1 MKSAATILAIAA
13 VALLVPT
20 STPSYPLDGYER
32 TRIRRLEAYRQVQE
46 GKLPG
51 RKVPNGALL
60 GEADIE
66 LRMAGVNET
75 FELTLD
81 TPRDPYLQQGLE
93 RIFRGRNRS
102 YSIALLDI
110 TDPASPKYAALR
122 ETQTYAPGSI
132 GKLVVMTGVF
142 SELARIWLAPGDRL
156 RVLRDTQITAES
168 IIHTDSHSVPIVDI
182 EKNSLVHRPMRV
194 GDVFSLWE
202 WVDHMASPSS
212 NAAASTVWREA
223 MYLSRFGRDYPAS
236 REEKDAYFRDTPK
249 PELQAASV
257 EVVNGPLR
265 KMGIVEE
272 EWRHGTFFTR
282 GGQNLVPGISSY
294 ASPFALLKWLVV
306 LEQGKAIDRWSSL
319 EMKKLL
325 YFTRRRYR
333 YASSPALNDAAVYF
347 KSGSLYS
354 CRPEAGF
361 TCGKYR
367 GNRLNYMNSV
377 AIVESPAGADNP
389 RVYLVAL
396 MSNVLKINSAVEHQ
410 TIATLIERL
419 IRDRPETS

>member
-1 MKSAATILAIAA
+1 MLAG

-20 STPSYPLDGYER
+20 SIPSYPLDGYER

-46 GKLPG
+46 GTLPG

-60 GEADIE
+60 GEADIQ
-66 LRMAGVNET
+66 LRMAGVNTT
-75 FELTLD
+75 FELTDD
-81 TPRDPYLQQGLE
+81 TPRDPYLQQGIE
-93 RIFRGRNRS
+93 SIFRGRNRS
-102 YSIALLDI
+102 YSIAVLDI

-122 ETQTYAPGSI
+122 EHQTYAPGSI
-132 GKLVVMTGVF
+132 GKLVVMTGIF
-142 SELARIWLAPGDRL
+142 AELARLWPAPGDRL
-156 RVLRDTQITAES
+156 RVLRDTQIAAEP

-182 EKNSLVHRPMRV
+182 ERNSLVHRPIRV
-194 GDVFSLWE
+194 GDVFTLWE

-236 REEKDAYFRDTPK
+236 PEEEGAYFRDTPK
-249 PELQAASV
+249 PDLQSTSI
-257 EVVNGPLR
+257 EVINGPLR
-265 KMGIVEE
+265 QIGIGEE

-294 ASPFALLKWLVV
+294 ASPFALLKWLVA
-306 LEQGKAIDRWSSL
+306 LEQGRVIDRWSSL
-319 EMKKLL
+319 EMKKLI

-354 CRPEAGF
+354 CRPEEGF

-377 AIVESPAGADNP
+377 AIVESPAGAESP
-389 RVYLVAL
+389 RVYLVAM

-410 TIATLIERL
+410 TIATLVERL
-419 IRDRPETS
+419 IRDRPES

>member
-1 MKSAATILAIAA
+1 MNATAKLLMFAG

-20 STPSYPLDGYER
+20 SIPSYPLDGYER

-46 GKLPG
+46 GTLPG

-60 GEADIE
+60 GEADIQ
-66 LRMAGVNET
+66 LRMAGISTT
-75 FELTLD
+75 FELTAD
-81 TPRDPYLQQGLE
+81 TPRDPYLQQGIE
-93 RIFRGRNRS
+93 SIFRGRNRS
-102 YSIALLDI
+102 YSIAVLDI
-110 TDPASPKYAALR
+110 TDPADPKYAGLR
-122 ETQTYAPGSI
+122 ENQTYAPGSI
-132 GKLVVMTGVF
+132 GKLVVMTGIF
-142 SELARIWLAPGDRL
+142 SELARLWPAPGDRL

-182 EKNSLVHRPMRV
+182 EKNSLVHRPIRV

-236 REEKDAYFRDTPK
+236 PEEESAYFRDTPK
-249 PELQAASV
+249 PELQATSI
-257 EVVNGPLR
+257 EVINAPLR
-265 KMGIVEE
+265 RIGIGEE

-282 GGQNLVPGISSY
+282 GGQNLVPGMSSY
-294 ASPFALLKWLVV
+294 ASPFALLKWLVAV
-306 LEQGKAIDRWSSL
+306 EQGKVIDRWSSL

-354 CRPEAGF
+354 CRPEEGF
-361 TCGKYR
+361 TCGQYR

-389 RVYLVAL
+389 RVYLVAM

-410 TIATLIERL
+410 TIATLVERL
-419 IRDRPETS
+419 IRDRPES

>member
-1 MKSAATILAIAA
+1 MNATARPLTLACL
-13 VALLVPT
+13 ALLMPT
-20 STPSYPLDGYER
+20 SIGSYPLDGYER
-32 TRIRRLEAYRQVQE
+32 TGIRRLEAYRQVQE

-60 GEADIE
+60 GEADIR
-66 LRMAGVNET
+66 LRMTGVNAT
-75 FELTLD
+75 FELTAD
-81 TPRDPYLQQGLE
+81 TPRDPYLQAGLE
-93 RIFRGRNRS
+93 GIFRGRNRS
-102 YSIALLDI
+102 YSIAVLDI
-110 TDPASPKYAALR
+110 TNPANPKYAALR
-122 ETQTYAPGSI
+122 ENQTYAPGSI

-142 SELARIWLAPGDRL
+142 SELARLWPAPGDRL
-156 RVLRDTQITAES
+156 RVLRDTPIAAES

-182 EKNSLVHRPMRV
+182 EKNSLVHRPIRV

-236 REEKDAYFRDTPK
+236 PEEESAYFRDTPK
-249 PELQAASV
+249 PELQTTSV
-257 EVVNGPLR
+257 EVINAPLR
-265 KMGIVEE
+265 RIGIGEE

-294 ASPFALLKWLVV
+294 ASPFALLKWLVK
-306 LEQGKAIDRWSSL
+306 LEQGKVIDRWSSL

-354 CRPEAGF
+354 CRPEEGF
-361 TCGKYR
+361 TCGQYR

-389 RVYLVAL
+389 RVYLVAM

-410 TIATLIERL
+410 TIATLVERL
-419 IRDRPETS
+419 IRDRPES

>member
-1 MKSAATILAIAA
+1 MNTTAKLLMIAG

-20 STPSYPLDGYER
+20 SIPSYPLDGYER

-46 GKLPG
+46 GTLPG

-60 GEADIE
+60 GEADIQ
-66 LRMAGVNET
+66 LRMAGVNTT
-75 FELTLD
+75 FELTAD
-81 TPRDPYLQQGLE
+81 TPRDPYLQRGIE
-93 RIFRGRNRS
+93 SIFRGRNRS
-102 YSIALLDI
+102 YSIAVLDI
-110 TDPASPKYAALR
+110 TDPANPKYAALR
-122 ETQTYAPGSI
+122 ENQTYAPGSI
-132 GKLVVMTGVF
+132 GKLVVMTGIF
-142 SELARIWLAPGDRL
+142 SELARHWPAPGDRL

-182 EKNSLVHRPMRV
+182 ERNSLVHRPIRE

-236 REEKDAYFRDTPK
+236 TEEESAYVRDTPK
-249 PELQAASV
+249 PELQATSV
-257 EVVNGPLR
+257 EVINAPLR
-265 KMGIVEE
+265 RIGIGEE

-294 ASPFALLKWLVV
+294 ASPFALLKWLVT
-306 LEQGKAIDRWSSL
+306 LEQGKVVDRWSSL

-354 CRPEAGF
+354 CRPEEGF
-361 TCGKYR
+361 TCGQYR

-377 AIVESPAGADNP
+377 AIVESPAGAENP
-389 RVYLVAL
+389 RVYLVAM

-410 TIATLIERL
+410 TIATLVERL
-419 IRDRPETS
+419 IRDRPQS

>member
-1 MKSAATILAIAA
+1 MNTTAKLLMFAG

-20 STPSYPLDGYER
+20 SIPSYPLDGYER

-46 GKLPG
+46 GTLPG

-60 GEADIE
+60 GEADIQ
-66 LRMAGVNET
+66 LRMAGISTT
-75 FELTLD
+75 FELTAD
-81 TPRDPYLQQGLE
+81 TPRDPYLQQGIE
-93 RIFRGRNRS
+93 SIFRGRNRS
-102 YSIALLDI
+102 YSIAVLDI
-110 TDPASPKYAALR
+110 TDPADPKYAGLR
-122 ETQTYAPGSI
+122 ENQTYAPGSI
-132 GKLVVMTGVF
+132 GKLVVMTGIF
-142 SELARIWLAPGDRL
+142 SELARLWPAPGDRL

-182 EKNSLVHRPMRV
+182 EKNSLVHRPIRV

-236 REEKDAYFRDTPK
+236 PEEESAYFRDTPK
-249 PELQAASV
+249 PELQATSI
-257 EVVNGPLR
+257 EVINAPLR
-265 KMGIVEE
+265 RIGIGEE

-282 GGQNLVPGISSY
+282 GGQNLVPGMSSY
-294 ASPFALLKWLVV
+294 ASPFALLKWLVAV
-306 LEQGKAIDRWSSL
+306 EQGKVIDRWSSL

-354 CRPEAGF
+354 CRPEEGF
-361 TCGKYR
+361 TCGQYR

-389 RVYLVAL
+389 RVYLVAM

-410 TIATLIERL
+410 TIATLVERL
-419 IRDRPETS
+419 IRDRPES

>member
-1 MKSAATILAIAA
+1 MKTTAKLLM
-13 VALLVPT
+13 VAGVTLLVPT
-20 STPSYPLDGYER
+20 SIPSYPLDGYER
-32 TRIRRLEAYRQVQE
+32 TGIRRLEAYRQVQE
-46 GKLPG
+46 GTLPG

-66 LRMAGVNET
+66 LRMAGVNTT
-75 FELTLD
+75 FELTAD
-81 TPRDPYLQQGLE
+81 TPRDPYLQQGIE
-93 RIFRGRNRS
+93 SIFRGRNRS
-102 YSIALLDI
+102 YSIAVLDI

-122 ETQTYAPGSI
+122 ENQKYAPGSI
-132 GKLVVMTGVF
+132 GKLVVMTGIF
-142 SELARIWLAPGDRL
+142 SELARHWPAPGDRL

-182 EKNSLVHRPMRV
+182 ERNSLVHRPIRV

-236 REEKDAYFRDTPK
+236 PEEERVYFRDTAK
-249 PELQAASV
+249 SELQAASV
-257 EVVNGPLR
+257 EVINGPLR
-265 KMGIVEE
+265 RIGIGEE

-282 GGQNLVPGISSY
+282 GGQNLVPGIASY
-294 ASPFALLKWLVV
+294 ASPFALLKWLVK
-306 LEQGKAIDRWSSL
+306 LEQGKVIDRWSSL

-354 CRPEAGF
+354 CRPEEGF

-377 AIVESPAGADNP
+377 AIVESPADADNP
-389 RVYLVAL
+389 RVYLVAM

-410 TIATLIERL
+410 TIATLVERL
-419 IRDRPETS
+419 IRDRPDS